1 MKKCEPPR
9 LDKRSL
15 SFSSKLFF
23 AIILATTCYYPSTP
37 TAEGTRAGSTQE
49 NNGSQQAQAN
59 DKKRFDSA
67 SADLSEE
74 QCEKISDGNA
84 MEGAMSVRNLTLQ
97 YFDKPL
103 FNFSDTDFEY
113 MKLLKPFCD
122 NSSEDVAKLIFDK
135 LKEKIYEAKETRKNT
150 IDWIK
155 KTTDQLQGI
164 KSSPSSV
171 KKIHNAWK
179 EMENRSHEMLEGDLK
194 YLADFL
200 NTLREKVYKKSSA
213 GNVKFISP
221 FTPPDTIPNSQKN
234 Q

>member
-1 MKKCEPPR
+1 MFK
-9 LDKRSL
+9 ST
-15 SFSSKLFF
+15 FF
-23 AIILATTCYYPSTP
+23 FVIILAITFCYPLTSTAQE
-37 TAEGTRAGSTQE
+37 TAAGSTQK
-49 NNGSQQAQAN
+49 NNRSQQTQTN
-59 DKKRFDSA
+59 DKKSFDSA

-74 QCEKISDGNA
+74 QCEKITDGNA
-84 MEGAMSVRNLTLQ
+84 MIERIARLEGAMSVKNLTLK
-97 YFDKPL
+97 YFDKAL
-103 FNFSDTDFEY
+103 FNFSDADFEY

-135 LKEKIYEAKETRKNT
+135 LKDKIHEAKETRKNT
-150 IDWIK
+150 IEWIK

-164 KSSPSSV
+164 GGSPSSV

-200 NTLREKVYKKSSA
+200 NRIREKVYEKSGA

-221 FTPPDTIPNSQKN
+221 FTPPDTMPEPRKN
-234 Q
+234 D